1 MTSPDGTRADRYLV
15 TGAMGCL
22 GAWTV
27 RLLLDDGAPVVALDL
42 SSNPSRLRLLCSDDE
57 LAKVEFVAGDISE
70 AGLVARVISEHRVT
84 HVIHCA
90 ALQVPFVRA
99 DPPMGSKVNVLGTIN
114 VFEGVRAHQ
123 GQIEGF
129 AYASS
134 AAVFGPA
141 SAYADG
147 AVVDDSPQYP
157 TSSLYAV
164 FKAANEL
171 TSQVYFVEHGVVGI
185 GMRPFVVYG
194 PGRDQGM
201 TSGPTVAILAAV
213 VGGEYRIGFK
223 GPMYFNFARDTAV
236 AFIAAARLNAPAP
249 TVYNIPG
256 ITATVEDVIAT
267 IERILPAARG
277 RIVTSDVELQ
287 SPSRVDAS
295 RPKRELGLG
304 EPTPLAEGIEMTA
317 TVLRRGLER
326 GLLHAP
332 VVAA

>member
-1 MTSPDGTRADRYLV
+1 
-15 TGAMGCL
+15 MGCL
-22 GAWTV
+22 GAWTT
-27 RLLLDDGAPVVALDL
+27 RLLLDDDLPVVALDL
-42 SSNPSRLRLLCSDDE
+42 STNTSRLRLLCSDDD
-57 LAKVEFVAGDISE
+57 LASVKFVAGDISE
-70 AGLVARVISEHRVT
+70 AGLVARVISEHRIT
-84 HVIHCA
+84 RVIHCA

-99 DPPMGSKVNVLGTIN
+99 DPPQGSKVNVLGTVN
-114 VFEGVRAHQ
+114 VFEGVRAHR

-134 AAVFGPA
+134 AAVFGPP
-141 SAYADG
+141 SSYPNG

-171 TSQVYFVEHGVVGI
+171 TSRIYFSEHGVVGI
-185 GMRPFVVYG
+185 GLRPFVVYG

-213 VGGEYRIGFK
+213 AGSEYHIAFR
-223 GPMYFNFARDTAV
+223 GPMYFNFARDAAA
-236 AFIAAARLNAPAP
+236 AFIAAARLDVPEP

-256 ITATVEDVIAT
+256 TTATVEDVIAT
-267 IERILPAARG
+267 IEQIVPAARG
-277 RIVTSDVELQ
+277 RIRTSDVELQ

-295 RPKRELGLG
+295 RPQRDLGLD
-304 EPTPLAEGIEMTA
+304 EPTPLAQGIEMTA
-317 TVLRRGLER
+317 KILRLGLER
-326 GLLHAP
+326 GFLHTP